1 MKGKAVLSVLLML
14 VTAVFMLGC
23 GGGGGG
29 SNPAASDPV
38 GNATVT
44 GIVKDL
50 SDKPV
55 NGASVRMVLTSKAI
69 LDAVTKSN
77 GLASARFA
85 VASRMSAAV
94 PTEFNT
100 LTDASGKYT
109 FTGVPE
115 GEYTLSAV
123 TPDGAQIVTS
133 LAVRASNVPVPD
145 MQLKPL
151 GTITG
156 QVTLSGSGVMGA
168 IVYAKG
174 TSYAAIT
181 DASGNYSISDVPVST
196 ELTLCVQ
203 SSEGTASEQKVTIT
217 DLKTRTFTAKAFAL
231 TAVTTSTCKLDVTLS
246 AANNDINL
254 NKCVVFAVCTD
265 GTTYLA
271 TCKAD
276 STGKTAT
283 GSFKISHAGSYNIFP
298 AYYDSDI
305 IALTST
311 PATDKADIT
320 DSNIKGAATVTK
332 AFKLSSTTSAFA
344 SIEAKISSSASGDYK
359 AVLIDHN
366 GNENKKSVSA
376 GGSVVFDN
384 LAANNYVL
392 VVYNDT
398 NLFVRKNITVT
409 DGEKA
414 NLNEITPVT
423 VTPTITAGNGS
434 VGFTPGSLKTA
445 VDATSDTG
453 TVAVL
458 YYPLAHNKDN
468 DTYVNLYKYDDKGS
482 MITSFAASEAQTET
496 LYTDACSTGS
506 NVGSNVPSFKVLISV
521 SGVNKPLFG
530 ATFENASAS
539 LGSKLWKTVAL
550 SGLSQS
556 SNIVY
561 FKTINFD
568 GTINYLV
575 VTLDTA
581 YLFDAAGTLKSSMAL
596 PERLT
601 SNGNVCF
608 VESDGTNPKLLV
620 ALYFVPSPN
629 ANTPSGIKIT
639 GSEISQG
646 NISAFDKSYSCRG
659 VSPSDGEFTVY
670 SPNKIQATYA
680 PESSGSGQQIL
691 NVACACD
698 RCFFS
703 AELDP
708 SDFTEKA
715 TPSKEPLNTWA
726 GSYNVNVVASCSSIV
741 YVESGNYKY
750 YDFYFLGC
758 DEVANTIIFGKQA
771 MGSAPFYNTVARNIC
786 DMSVLTTTLGDLSI
800 CGSYKLYALKN
811 RSDFPFSLT
820 TSFNGNLNQALIYE
834 TKYSNS
840 NNQVAYIY
848 DEYNSI
854 HVDNKITT
862 SAVQGGNDYYFIERN
877 SQGQFLK
884 GCYYNNQEEIQR
896 IKINQIL
903 NSNSY
908 LEDSLGFVTVSG
920 IPQYHLICADD
931 SGNRNPQV
939 MIINR

>member
-29 SNPAASDPV
+29 SNPAASDSV

-100 LTDASGKYT
+100 KTDASGKYT

-115 GEYTLSAV
+115 GDYTLSAV

-133 LAVRASNVPVPD
+133 LSVRASDVPVPD

-276 STGKTAT
+276 STGKTAI

-311 PATDKADIT
+311 PATDNADIT

-376 GGSVVFDN
+376 GGSVVFNN

-434 VGFTPGSLKTA
+434 VSFTPGSLKTA
-445 VDATSDTG
+445 VDTTSDTG
-453 TVAVL
+453 NVAVL

-468 DTYVNLYKYDDKGS
+468 DTYANLYKYDDKGS

-496 LYTDACSTGS
+496 LYTDVCSTGS
-506 NVGSNVPSFKVLISV
+506 NVPSLKVLISV
-521 SGVNKPLFG
+521 SGVSKPLFG
-530 ATFENASAS
+530 ATFENASAD

-550 SGLSQS
+550 EGISQS
-556 SNIVY
+556 SDIVY
-561 FKTINFD
+561 FKTINYD

-581 YLFDAAGTLKSSMAL
+581 YLFDAAGKLKSSMAL

-608 VESDGTNPKLLV
+608 VESDGTNPNLLV
-620 ALYFVPSPN
+620 ALYHVPSPD
-629 ANTPSGIKIT
+629 ANTPASIKIT
-639 GSEISQG
+639 GSEISLG
-646 NISAFDKSYSCRG
+646 TIKGFDKSYLGRG
-659 VSPSDGEFTVY
+659 DFPANGEFTVY
-670 SPNKIQATYA
+670 SPNKIHAIY
-680 PESSGSGQQIL
+680 ELDSSGTSSQKVL
-691 NVACACD
+691 NVFCACD
-698 RCFFS
+698 RCY
-703 AELDP
+703 ANAKLNP
-708 SDFTEKA
+708 SDFAEISF
-715 TPSKEPLNTWA
+715 SKEALNTYVG
-726 GSYNVNVVASCSSIV
+726 GSYLNVVASCTSFA
-741 YVESGNYKY
+741 YVESGEKKY
-750 YDFYFLGC
+750 CDFYFLGC
-758 DEVANTIIFGKQA
+758 DETANTIVFGKKA
-771 MGSAPFYNTVARNIC
+771 IGNNAPFYNTVARNIR
-786 DMSVLTTTLGDLSI
+786 DMSAITTTLENLPI
-800 CGSYKLYALKN
+800 CGDYKLYALKN
-811 RSDFPFSLT
+811 RSDFPFFLT
-820 TSFNGNLNQALIYE
+820 ASFNGNRNQALIND
-834 TKYSNS
+834 SQS
-840 NNQVAYIY
+840 NNTFCLF
-848 DEYNSI
+848 DDYNYLHGDS
-854 HVDNKITT
+854 KITT
-862 SAVQGGNDYYFIERN
+862 SGVNSGYERYCIERSSN
-877 SQGQFLK
+877 GQFLT
-884 GCYYNNQEEIQR
+884 GFAYSNEVIQR
-896 IKINQIL
+896 IRINQIM
-903 NSNSY
+903 NSNGY

-920 IPQYHLICADD
+920 TPQYHLICADN
-931 SGNRNPQV
+931 SGNPQI

>member
-29 SNPAASDPV
+29 SNPAASDSV

-100 LTDASGKYT
+100 TTDASGKYT

-115 GEYTLSAV
+115 GDYTLSAV

-311 PATDKADIT
+311 PATDNADIT

-376 GGSVVFDN
+376 GGSVVFNN

-414 NLNEITPVT
+414 NLNEITPVD
-423 VTPTITAGNGS
+423 VTPAITTGSNGTVS
-434 VGFTPGSLKTA
+434 FTPGSLKNA
-445 VDATSDTG
+445 VDTTSELDT
-453 TVAVL
+453 VDVV

-468 DTYVNLYKYDDKGS
+468 DTYANLYKYDDKGS

-496 LYTDACSTGS
+496 LYTDACSTGR
-506 NVGSNVPSFKVLISV
+506 NVPSFKVLISV

-530 ATFENASAS
+530 TTFENASAD
-539 LGSKLWKTVAL
+539 LGS
-550 SGLSQS
+550 
-556 SNIVY
+556 
-561 FKTINFD
+561 
-568 GTINYLV
+568 
-575 VTLDTA
+575 
-581 YLFDAAGTLKSSMAL
+581 
-596 PERLT
+596 
-601 SNGNVCF
+601 
-608 VESDGTNPKLLV
+608 
-620 ALYFVPSPN
+620 
-629 ANTPSGIKIT
+629 
-639 GSEISQG
+639 
-646 NISAFDKSYSCRG
+646 CR
-659 VSPSDGEFTVY
+659 
-670 SPNKIQATYA
+670 
-680 PESSGSGQQIL
+680 
-691 NVACACD
+691 
-698 RCFFS
+698 
-703 AELDP
+703 
-708 SDFTEKA
+708 
-715 TPSKEPLNTWA
+715 
-726 GSYNVNVVASCSSIV
+726 
-741 YVESGNYKY
+741 
-750 YDFYFLGC
+750 
-758 DEVANTIIFGKQA
+758 
-771 MGSAPFYNTVARNIC
+771 
-786 DMSVLTTTLGDLSI
+786 
-800 CGSYKLYALKN
+800 
-811 RSDFPFSLT
+811 
-820 TSFNGNLNQALIYE
+820 
-834 TKYSNS
+834 
-840 NNQVAYIY
+840 
-848 DEYNSI
+848 
-854 HVDNKITT
+854 
-862 SAVQGGNDYYFIERN
+862 
-877 SQGQFLK
+877 
-884 GCYYNNQEEIQR
+884 
-896 IKINQIL
+896 
-903 NSNSY
+903 
-908 LEDSLGFVTVSG
+908 
-920 IPQYHLICADD
+920 
-931 SGNRNPQV
+931 
-939 MIINR
+939 

>member
-29 SNPAASDPV
+29 SNPAASDSV

-100 LTDASGKYT
+100 TTDASGKYT
-109 FTGVPE
+109 FTGIPE

-276 STGKTAT
+276 STGKTAI

-311 PATDKADIT
+311 PATDNADIT

-376 GGSVVFDN
+376 GGSVVFNN

-398 NLFVRKNITVT
+398 NLFVRKNITVI

-468 DTYVNLYKYDDKGS
+468 DTYANLYKYDDKGS

-496 LYTDACSTGS
+496 LYTDVCSTGS
-506 NVGSNVPSFKVLISV
+506 NVPSLKVLISV
-521 SGVNKPLFG
+521 SGVSKPLFG
-530 ATFENASAS
+530 ATFENASAD

-550 SGLSQS
+550 EGISQS
-556 SNIVY
+556 DNIIY
-561 FKTINFD
+561 FKTIKYTD
-568 GTINYLV
+568 TVNYLV
-575 VTLDTA
+575 VTSKTA
-581 YLFDAAGTLKSSMAL
+581 YIYDANGTQKSTMAL
-596 PERLT
+596 PAT
-601 SNGNVCF
+601 ISDGNVCF
-608 VESDGTNPKLLV
+608 AEGDGTNPNLLLV
-620 ALYFVPSPN
+620 QYLIPATGNTN
-629 ANTPSGIKIT
+629 AGINIE
-639 GSEISQG
+639 GAEISNGSIGGFIRSYYYQG
-646 NISAFDKSYSCRG
+646 G
-659 VSPSDGEFTVY
+659 GSDDYYPVY
-670 SPNKIQATYA
+670 SPNKLYA
-680 PESSGSGQQIL
+680 KYDTSSGAVASAENL
-691 NVACACD
+691 EVACACD
-698 RCFFS
+698 KSYFVFNIKVEDFS
-703 AELDP
+703 MASDP
-708 SDFTEKA
+708 DE
-715 TPSKEPLNTWA
+715 
-726 GSYNVNVVASCSSIV
+726 SYIDKNVVASCSTLIHV
-741 YVESGNYKY
+741 KSGENGY
-750 YDFYFLGC
+750 YDFYYLTYDINNSNIG
-758 DEVANTIIFGKQA
+758 FGKKS
-771 MGSAPFYNTVARNIC
+771 MGRAPYSNVVNRNF
-786 DMSVLTTTLGDLSI
+786 DNMKVSMNELPA
-800 CGSYKLYALKN
+800 CGGYGVYALKN
-811 RSDFPFSLT
+811 RSDFPFYLTASL
-820 TSFNGNLNQALIYE
+820 NNENEAQALIYDS
-834 TKYSNS
+834 KG

-862 SAVQGGNDYYFIERN
+862 SAVKGRNDYYFIER
-877 SQGQFLK
+877 SSKGQFLM
-884 GCYYNNQEEIQR
+884 GFDSNTHESFQS

-903 NSNSY
+903 NENSY
-908 LEDSLGFVTVSG
+908 LEDSLGFVKLEKNSYLYY
-920 IPQYHLICADD
+920 QYHLLCADD
-931 SGNRNPQV
+931 SGNLQV
-939 MIINR
+939 MVINRS

>member
-14 VTAVFMLGC
+14 MATILMIGC

-100 LTDASGKYT
+100 TTDASGKYT

-156 QVTLSGSGVMGA
+156 QVMLSGSGVMGA

-298 AYYDSDI
+298 AYYDNDI
-305 IALTST
+305 IALTSN

-434 VGFTPGSLKTA
+434 VGFTPGSLKNA
-445 VDATSDTG
+445 VDITSELDT
-453 TVAVL
+453 VDVV

-468 DTYVNLYKYDDKGS
+468 DTYTNLYKYDDKGS

-506 NVGSNVPSFKVLISV
+506 NVPSFKVLISV

-530 ATFENASAS
+530 ATFENASAD
-539 LGSKLWKTVAL
+539 LGSKLWKTVDLDPENL

-608 VESDGTNPKLLV
+608 VESDGTNPNLLV
-620 ALYFVPSPN
+620 ALYHVPSPN
-629 ANTPSGIKIT
+629 ANTPASIKIT
-639 GSEISQG
+639 GSEISLG
-646 NISAFDKSYSCRG
+646 TIKGFDKSYLGRG
-659 VSPSDGEFTVY
+659 VFPADGEFTVY
-670 SPNKIQATYA
+670 SPNKIHAIY
-680 PESSGSGQQIL
+680 ELDSSGTSSQKVL
-691 NVACACD
+691 NVFCACD
-698 RCFFS
+698 RCY
-703 AELDP
+703 ANAKLNP
-708 SDFTEKA
+708 SDFAEISF
-715 TPSKEPLNTWA
+715 SKQALNT
-726 GSYNVNVVASCSSIV
+726 GSANISVVASYTSFAYI
-741 YVESGNYKY
+741 ESVDYKY
-750 YDFYFLGC
+750 CDFYFLGC
-758 DEVANTIIFGKQA
+758 DQIANTIVFGKQA
-771 MGSAPFYNTVARNIC
+771 MGSAPFSNTVARNIC

-811 RSDFPFSLT
+811 RSDFPFYLT
-820 TSFNGNLNQALIYE
+820 SSFNGDNNQALIYD
-834 TKYSNS
+834 SNS
-840 NNQVAYIY
+840 NNKVAYIY

-903 NSNSY
+903 NENSY
-908 LEDSLGFVTVSG
+908 LEDSLGVVKLEKNSY
-920 IPQYHLICADD
+920 PYYQYHLLCVDD
-931 SGNRNPQV
+931 SGNLQV
-939 MIINR
+939 MVINRS